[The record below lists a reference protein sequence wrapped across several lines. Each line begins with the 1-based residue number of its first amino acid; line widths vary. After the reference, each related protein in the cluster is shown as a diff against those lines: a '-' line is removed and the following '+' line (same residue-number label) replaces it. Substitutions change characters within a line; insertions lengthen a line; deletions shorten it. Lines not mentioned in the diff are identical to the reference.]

1 MVAGE
6 QYFGERNPLSVEVV
20 QGTRVWDPEALRG
33 HCYVRVEKELWED
46 TDRQS
51 DFEMLPY

>member
-6 QYFGERNPLSVEVV
+6 QYFGERSPLSVEVV
-20 QGTRVWDPEALRG
+20 QGMRVWGPGALQG
-33 HCYVRVEKELWED
+33 HWYMRVEKELWED